1 MKEVGPSPMGGM
13 DEGNVLLCAFLHFL
27 ASEPCECITSSNVN
41 FWLSSRREQNI
52 MHVLSLLSLTRNLML
67 FF

>member
-13 DEGNVLLCAFLHFL
+13 DEGNVLLCAILHFL
-27 ASEPCECITSSNVN
+27 TLEPCECITLSNVN
-41 FWLSSRREQNI
+41 FWLRSTREWNT
-52 MHVLSLLSLTRNLML
+52 MHVLNLLSLTRNLML

>member
-27 ASEPCECITSSNVN
+27 ALKPCECIPY
-41 FWLSSRREQNI
+41 Q
-52 MHVLSLLSLTRNLML
+52 MLT
-67 FF
+67 FG